1 MTTKKKTA
9 SGKAKPGKLKLKK
22 ETIKDLEVKGS
33 ARGVRGGVAP
43 KSAHCETLTYCGT
56 QCMCK
61 KTDWCKYF

>member
-1 MTTKKKTA
+1 MTTKKQTA

-33 ARGVRGGVAP
+33 ARVKGGVAP

-56 QCMCK
+56 QCMCN
-61 KTDWCKYF
+61 KTDWCPKKP